1 MNRTISFDLDAFP
14 WADEPTMVSMYM
26 YLLHHATLDEQYYHE
41 RLLGRGQLAVSTRKL
56 AAMVGISMQSVRTSL
71 RKFEKLG
78 YITKEANH
86 KMTVITVS
94 DFDTVVL
101 TGKKES
107 KQGIPCPVPSAG
119 NQETSEEETVTNDDD
134 DKKKAPVTPE
144 KKAEKLPSVDT
155 VEKRKHDFGT
165 ALIPYIGT
173 TSGKYSKTM
182 IRDFYNYWT
191 QESDNGQNLR
201 FETQS
206 FTSIAYE
213 LKIWKLQHQSKKKSF
228 TPPTIEEVR
237 QYIHEKGY
245 NVDAD
250 AWWNF
255 YNSKGWFVGKNKMVS
270 WKSAIVTW
278 MRNGNT
284 INYANNTGNYN
295 SVQQGKQQ
303 RVSEAAE
310 MVNRLLKEADEEM
323 SNGQEDTF
331 GYL

>member
-1 MNRTISFDLDAFP
+1 MNRAISFDLDTFP
-14 WADEPTMVSMYM
+14 WADEPTMVSMYV
-26 YLLHHATLDEQYYHE
+26 YLLHHAALDKQYYHE
-41 RLLGRGQLAVSTRKL
+41 RLLERGQLAVSTRKL

-94 DFDTVVL
+94 DFDVIVL
-101 TGKKES
+101 TGKNETI
-107 KQGIPCPVPSAG
+107 QREHCPVP
-119 NQETSEEETVTNDDD
+119 QKQDVEEDPEND

-191 QESDNGQNLR
+191 EESDDGQSLR
-201 FETQS
+201 FETES

-213 LKIWKLQHQSKKKSF
+213 LKAWKLQHQPKKKSF

-245 NVDAD
+245 TVDAD

-270 WKSAIVTW
+270 WKSAIATW

-284 INYANNTGNYN
+284 INYANNTGNYQ
-295 SVQQGKQQ
+295 SVQQGELQ
-303 RVSEAAE
+303 RRKEYADIVDELINEACSKAPE
-310 MVNRLLKEADEEM
+310 PLD
-323 SNGQEDTF
+323 Q
-331 GYL
+331 